1 MKRLLLWGIGLAS
14 LAITAQNPSLPN
26 HGNLR
31 KLSKIQDI
39 RDGIH
44 RPDLDDPQRRIDQE
58 IEMLKDPSSGKIP
71 DNIHEKELAFVN
83 SSRAKLIKGHSI
95 LGGNQG
101 GFEWIKRGPYNVGG
115 RTRALAIDVTNEN
128 TILAGGV
135 SGGVWRSTDGGSSWT
150 KTTGSSELHSVT
162 SIAQDTR
169 SGQENT
175 WYYVTGE
182 LIGNSASEGG
192 AGYAGD
198 GVYKSTD
205 GGITWSHLSS
215 TASSSITEF
224 DSYFDYNW
232 RVAVNPTNGD
242 VMVAGYGRIW
252 RSDNGG
258 TSFNAV
264 LSDNNAQ
271 TTDIVIASTGVMYAC
286 FDDYA
291 GNATE
296 GIHRS
301 TDGVNWINI
310 TPNSFPNSFGRTV
323 LAIAP
328 SNENVVYALSSA
340 SGHGNTNHSLFR
352 YDNGS
357 WSDRSNSLPA
367 YGGEVGDY
375 NAQGDY
381 NMMVAV
387 HPSDED
393 MVFIGGTNLYR
404 STNAFSNQ
412 NSTSW
417 IGGYSPANNVS
428 QYDNHH
434 PDVHTLIFYPSSPNQ
449 ALCGTDGGVHKTTN
463 ITASGGGNTPVD
475 WIDLNNGYQTTQVH
489 ALAFDYDAN
498 VDIILAGFQDN
509 GTWGS
514 TGATETDNWTEEF
527 SGDGAYCAIVG
538 DGLVRYVSTQNGNI
552 YKFVYRANGSEDYW
566 TRITPSLN
574 SPTFIS
580 PFIIDPEDENIM
592 YMPDGNDIMRNDGL
606 GSMDSYNQS
615 VTSQNWDRLSN
626 TGTNRTITA
635 MEVANGHLYYGTNN
649 GDLFRMNNAK
659 SGTPS
664 PTEISS
670 NSFPNGNVHCIQAD
684 PTNSN
689 NLFVVFSNYGV
700 KSIFHSSDAGSSWE
714 DISGNMEENANG
726 TGDGPSVRWL
736 DVVSSGNLR
745 TYLIGTSTGVYSTE
759 TLDGTST
766 TWRQEGLATI
776 GQVVTSMIQSNV
788 NGEMIVGTHGN
799 GLFSSN
805 IASSGNASPSANF
818 SVNDQNIPT
827 GGSVDFTDESLYDPT
842 SWSWTFTGAE
852 TTSSTVQNPSGIVY
866 NTPGCYEVTLTVT
879 NTNGSDTET
888 KVCYVRVTNENAGTE
903 ACNCDANT
911 NVAQDENL
919 TAYNFGANGYLT
931 GRNTYGITHFA
942 ESMTNTGIKQLKKVK
957 FGANI
962 LHQANANAYFT
973 INIYDVNNGRPNT
986 VLHSQQVAFS
996 DVDPNNL
1003 TDVEMSETVLVDGD
1017 FFVDFQIRENASDT
1031 ILFLTT
1037 EDRTDANENRLYVD
1051 YSGGWYTYTELQV
1064 NISLSLGVAATLC
1077 DNYYTETV
1085 EACQNQSFTYAD
1097 GTVISSV
1104 SGSESH
1110 ISSLITS
1117 LGCDSIVNQTLN
1129 VIQGSSSTVTETVC
1143 YGASFT
1149 TPEGT
1154 TLSSAIGI
1162 TSVVETLD
1170 AANGCDSLVTYS
1182 LNELSLIEESV
1193 AITVCV
1199 GEDYTTPEGT
1209 LIQTT
1214 NGTGTHTETLSAVS
1228 GCDSIVHYNVTEN
1241 EPSSMLSRNICE
1253 GSDFTLINGTTIQ
1266 NIITDQSYDFTFTSV
1281 DGCDS
1286 IVTEVLN
1293 VVELDNGI
1301 SRSGPLLVSDMYSVE
1316 FQWLDCDNNRA
1327 EILGANSRI
1336 YTPTENGNY
1345 AVRVGQHGCEA
1356 ISECIYFDGFTSVND
1371 LKNVTVSVYP
1381 NPATDKLFVEFK
1393 SNENFQASIFDM
1405 NGKLVQ
1411 QLTMNQD
1418 SQFIEISRYAAGD
1431 YVLKL
1436 SDGTT
1441 EKSISFTKQ

>member
-1 MKRLLLWGIGLAS
+1 MKRLLLWGLGLAS
-14 LAITAQNPSLPN
+14 LAISAQSPSLPS

-31 KLSKIQDI
+31 KLSKIQDV
-39 RDGIH
+39 RDGVY
-44 RPDLDDPQRRIDQE
+44 RRDLDDPQRRIEQE
-58 IEMLKDPSSGKIP
+58 FDMIKDPSSGKIP

-83 SSRAKLIKGHSI
+83 SSRAKLTKGHSI

-101 GFEWIKRGPYNVGG
+101 GFDWVKRGPYNVGG
-115 RTRALAIDVTNEN
+115 RTRALAIDVTDEN
-128 TILAGGV
+128 IILAGGV

-150 KTTGSSELHSVT
+150 KTNGSSDLHSVT
-162 SIAQDTR
+162 SLAQDTR
-169 SGQENT
+169 SGQEST

-192 AGYAGD
+192 ASYAGN

-205 GGITWSHLSS
+205 GGLNWTLLTS
-215 TASSSITEF
+215 TSSSITEF

-252 RSDNGG
+252 RSNNGG
-258 TSFNAV
+258 TSFTAV

-271 TTDIVIASTGVMYAC
+271 TTDIVISSTGVMYAS

-291 GNATE
+291 GNAIQ

-301 TDGVNWINI
+301 TDGVNWTNI
-310 TPNSFPNSFGRTV
+310 TPNSFPSSFGRTV

-328 SNENVVYALSSA
+328 TDDNVVYALTYAPS
-340 SGHGNTNHSLFR
+340 HGNTGHGFYK

-357 WSDRSNSLPA
+357 WSDRSNNLPA
-367 YGGEVGDY
+367 YGDPVGDF
-375 NAQGDY
+375 NSQQEY

-387 HPSDED
+387 HPTNENT
-393 MVFIGGTNLYR
+393 VFVGGTNLYR
-404 STNAFSNQ
+404 STNGFSSQ
-412 NSTSW
+412 NSTTW
-417 IGGYSPANNVS
+417 IGGYSPSNNVS
-428 QYDNHH
+428 QYTNQH

-449 ALCGTDGGVHKTTN
+449 ALCGTDGGVHRAN
-463 ITASGGGNTPVD
+463 DITENGGGTTPVD
-475 WIDLNNGYQTTQVH
+475 WTDLNNGYQTTQVH
-489 ALAFDYDAN
+489 AMAFDYQAN

-514 TGATETDNWTEEF
+514 TGSTETDNWTEEF

-538 DGLVRYVSTQNGNI
+538 NGLVRYVSSQNGNI

-574 SPTFIS
+574 SPSFIS
-580 PFIIDPEDENIM
+580 PFIIDPDNEDVM
-592 YMPDGNDIMRNDGL
+592 YMPDGNDIMRNNGL
-606 GSMDSYNQS
+606 GSMDTYNQS
-615 VTSQNWDRLSN
+615 ETSQNWTRLSN
-626 TGTNRTITA
+626 TGTSRSITA
-635 MEVANGHLYYGTNN
+635 LEVANGHLYYGTNN
-649 GDLFRMNNAK
+649 GEVFRMNNAS

-664 PTEISS
+664 PTNISS
-670 NSFPNGNVHCIQAD
+670 NNFPGANVQCIQID
-684 PTNSN
+684 PTNANSI
-689 NLFVVFSNYGV
+689 FVVFSNYGV
-700 KSIFHSSDAGSSWE
+700 RSIYHSSDAGSSWT
-714 DISGNMEENANG
+714 DISGNLEENADGSGN
-726 TGDGPSVRWL
+726 GPSVRWL
-736 DVVSSGNLR
+736 DVVNSGNLK
-745 TYLIGTSTGVYSTE
+745 TYLVGTSTGVYSTE

-766 TWRQEGLATI
+766 SWRQEGLATI

-818 SVNDQNIPT
+818 SANDQSIAI

-842 SWSWTFTGAE
+842 SWSWTFTGAQ
-852 TTSSTVQNPSGIVY
+852 TTSSTDQNPTGIVY
-866 NTPGCYEVTLTVT
+866 NTPGCYEVSLTAT

-888 KVCYVRVTNENAGTE
+888 KVCYVTVTSDNAGTE
-903 ACNCDANT
+903 ACDCEANT

-931 GRNTYGITHFA
+931 GRNTYGIIHFA
-942 ESMTNTGIKQLKKVK
+942 EAMTNTGIKQLKKVR

-962 LHQANANAYFT
+962 IHQADANAFFT
-973 INIYDVNNGRPNT
+973 VNIYDVSNGRPNS
-986 VLHSQQVAFS
+986 VLHSQEVAFS

-1037 EDRTDANENRLYVD
+1037 QDRTDANENKLYVD

-1064 NISLSLGVAATLC
+1064 DISLSLGVAATLC

-1085 EACQNQSFTYAD
+1085 DACQNQSFTYAD
-1097 GTVISSV
+1097 GTVINSV
-1104 SGSESH
+1104 SGSDSH
-1110 ISSLITS
+1110 ISSLITP

-1129 VIQGSSSTVTETVC
+1129 VIQGASSAVTETVC
-1143 YGASFT
+1143 YGESFT

-1154 TLSSAIGI
+1154 TMSSQAGV
-1162 TSVVETLD
+1162 TTVVETLD
-1170 AANGCDSLVTYS
+1170 AANGCDSLVTYT

-1214 NGTGTHTETLSAVS
+1214 NGTGSFTETLSAAS
-1228 GCDSIVHYNVTEN
+1228 GCDSLVHYTVTEN
-1241 EPSSMLSRNICE
+1241 EPSSILSRNVCE

-1266 NIITDQSYDFTFTSV
+1266 NVITDQSYDFTFTSV

-1286 IVTEVLN
+1286 VVTEVLN

-1301 SRSGPLLVSDMYSVE
+1301 SRSGTLLVSAMYSVD

-1327 EILGANSRI
+1327 EIAGATSRI

-1345 AVRVGQHGCEA
+1345 AVRVGQHGCETF
-1356 ISECIYFDGFTSVND
+1356 SECIYFDGFTSVND
-1371 LKNVTVSVYP
+1371 LNNVAISVYP

-1393 SNENFQASIFDM
+1393 SNENYQASIFDM

-1411 QLTMNQD
+1411 QLTLSQD
-1418 SQFIEISRYAAGD
+1418 SQFIEIANYAAGD

-1436 SDGTT
+1436 TDGVA